1 MTISEF
7 GSLAEIVGSIAV
19 LITLVILVF
28 QVRSA
33 RLELSSQMTREIKR
47 DNNVAFHQLIQ
58 RPDLVDIHIR
68 GQREYNNLSEA
79 EKVAWG
85 IWLFTWI
92 NQTEDAWM
100 ARNRGFLDMEW
111 VDAYMGGVARVL
123 RSEGG
128 RIVWPKLRDN
138 FEKPFTVA
146 LERTIREDD
155 ETFLD
160 AFLGSTEPESETY
173 R

>member
-1 MTISEF
+1 VTISEL
-7 GSLAEIVGSIAV
+7 GSLAEIIGSIAV
-19 LITLVILVF
+19 IVTLVILVF
-28 QVRSA
+28 QVRGA

-47 DNNVAFHQLIQ
+47 DNNDAFHQLIQ

-68 GQREYNNLSEA
+68 GQREYNSLSEA
-79 EKVAWG
+79 EKLTWL

-100 ARNRGFLDMEW
+100 ARNRGILDMEW
-111 VDAYMGGVARVL
+111 VDSYMLGVARVL

-128 RIVWPKLRDN
+128 QIAWPRLRGN
-138 FEKPFTVA
+138 FEKPFTEA
-146 LERTIREDD
+146 LERTIREDE

-160 AFLGSTEPESETY
+160 AILDPAESAK
-173 R
+173 

>member
-1 MTISEF
+1 M
-7 GSLAEIVGSIAV
+7 AV
-19 LITLVILVF
+19 IITLVILIF
-28 QVRSA
+28 QVRGA

-47 DNNVAFHQLIQ
+47 DNNDAFHQLIQ
-58 RPDLVDIHIR
+58 RPDLVDVHIR

-79 EKVAWG
+79 EKLTWL

-100 ARNRGFLDMEW
+100 ARNRGILDMEW

-128 RIVWPKLRDN
+128 RIAWPKLRDN
-138 FEKPFTVA
+138 FESPFTDA
-146 LERTIREDD
+146 LERTIRESE

-160 AFLGSTEPESETY
+160 AILSSSEPAK
-173 R
+173 

>member
-1 MTISEF
+1 VTISEL
-7 GSLAEIVGSIAV
+7 GSLAEIIGSIAV
-19 LITLVILVF
+19 IITLVILVI
-28 QVRSA
+28 QVRGA

-47 DNNVAFHQLIQ
+47 DNNDVFHQLIQ
-58 RPDLVDIHIR
+58 RPGLVDIHIR

-79 EKVAWG
+79 EQLTWLL
-85 IWLFTWI
+85 WLFTWI

-100 ARNRGFLDMEW
+100 ARHRGILDMEW
-111 VDAYMGGVARVL
+111 VDAYVVGIARVL

-128 RIVWPKLRDN
+128 RIAWPKLRAN
-138 FEKPFTVA
+138 FERPFTEA
-146 LERTIREDD
+146 LEKAIREDD

-160 AFLGSTEPESETY
+160 AVLGQTEPT

>member
-1 MTISEF
+1 MTISEL
-7 GSLAEIVGSIAV
+7 GSLAEIIGSLAV
-19 LITLVILVF
+19 IITLVILVF
-28 QVRSA
+28 QVRGA

-47 DNNVAFHQLIQ
+47 DNNDAFHQLIQ

-79 EKVAWG
+79 EKLTWL

-100 ARNRGFLDMEW
+100 ARNRGILDMEW

-123 RSEGG
+123 RSDGG
-128 RIVWPKLRDN
+128 RIAWPTLRDN
-138 FEKPFTVA
+138 FERPFTEA
-146 LERTIREDD
+146 LEQTIREGE

-160 AFLGSTEPESETY
+160 AVLSPTESAK
-173 R
+173 